1 MHISDKRKKVTTV
14 TVWIKSLRL
23 PICFLAGLL
32 AIASFKIADIPI
44 SWLSVAAVFFGACAT
59 MLQNDW
65 RDRYHDI
72 RKGKTLALKYPR
84 AFLALLLAFWAIA
97 CSLAITV
104 GIENINAGIV
114 LFLMALAGLAYSE
127 VRRIPMAPVT
137 LVVFTSGSPVLLPIA
152 AGAEANKVLWLFLS
166 TALIIFGREI
176 TKDIDDHQIDGGYKW
191 TIPLAV
197 GSQWAKTIAVIAI
210 AAGLAVAVK
219 VSAAVLPAIIL
230 AVIGLILLLRWA
242 SPKAARI
249 CLDAGV
255 ALAILTVIIFGFKI
269 H

>member
-1 MHISDKRKKVTTV
+1 MTTV

-32 AIASFKIADIPI
+32 AIAGFKIADIPI
-44 SWLSVAAVFFGACAT
+44 SWLSVAAVFFGMCAT

-65 RDRYHDI
+65 RDRYHDV
-72 RKGKTLALKYPR
+72 RKGKTLALKRPR
-84 AFLALLLAFWAIA
+84 AFLALLLAFWAVA
-97 CSLAITV
+97 CGLAITV
-104 GIENINAGIV
+104 GIENINTGTV
-114 LFLMALAGLAYSE
+114 LFFMILAGLVYSE

-152 AGAEANKVLWLFLS
+152 AGAGANKVWLLFLS

-197 GSQWAKTIAVIAI
+197 GSKWAKVIAVVAI
-210 AAGLAVAVK
+210 ASGLAVAVK

-230 AVIGLILLLRWA
+230 AVIGMILLLRGA
-242 SPKAARI
+242 RPMTARI
-249 CLDAGV
+249 FLDAGL
-255 ALAILTVIIFGFKI
+255 ALALLAVIIFGFKI